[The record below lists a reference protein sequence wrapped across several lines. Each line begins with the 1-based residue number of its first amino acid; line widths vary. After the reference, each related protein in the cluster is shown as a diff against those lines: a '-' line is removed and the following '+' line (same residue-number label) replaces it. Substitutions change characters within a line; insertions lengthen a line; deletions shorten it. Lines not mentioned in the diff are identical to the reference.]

1 MQQDDVTTETLA
13 SNIRDAR
20 HALGWSVDK
29 LADKADLPV
38 DHVRRLER
46 GGGCSGPDL
55 AQLSRALGIPAH
67 VLVPDHE
74 HSNADDLKPRK
85 KWPTVVLSLLFL
97 LVAVRTLLASFGF

>member
-74 HSNADDLKPRK
+74 HSNADDLKPRL
-85 KWPTVVLSLLFL
+85 PVSAFNPCHCPGSAHH
-97 LVAVRTLLASFGF
+97 AVGQ